1 MPVGP
6 ALVVCPLRIQG
17 GGIVASGSDWELFSF
32 ANPSATLQNFC
43 NRMAE
48 ACN

>member
-6 ALVVCPLRIQG
+6 ALVVCPLRIHG

-32 ANPSATLQNFC
+32 ANPAASVTKFLQSHG
-43 NRMAE
+43 RSL
-48 ACN
+48 